1 MTSTDKQRPATGV
14 SERLETAWEAVIG
27 DQEGLFSLELRSGDV
42 LASRDPHASH
52 YPASTIKL
60 AVLVALLRDRTAHIP
75 AALGSVVVHDRFP
88 SAVGGT
94 FRLDQS
100 GDQDDETWARLG
112 TDVDLMELAD
122 RMVTVSS
129 NIATDL
135 IIERIGFSSVR
146 RCLTALGLAAELRV
160 DRLIGDDAAEAA
172 GTTNSVSASALA
184 RLMTFIATGT
194 DADSATA
201 LGLLARQTHRDM
213 IPAGLPQD
221 VWSASKGGWVP
232 GVKHDVALVRPP
244 AAPQYVL
251 AVCTTADLPH
261 DLGMEQVA
269 RLSAVTWEEWVGWHA
284 S

>member
-1 MTSTDKQRPATGV
+1 MGSIDIGV
-14 SERLETAWEAVIG
+14 SERLEEAWDDVLG
-27 DQEGLFSLELRSGDV
+27 NQDGLFSLELRSGDV
-42 LASRDPHASH
+42 LASRDAHACH
-52 YPASTIKL
+52 YPASTVKL
-60 AVLVALLRDRTAHIP
+60 AVLMALLRDRTAHVP
-75 AALGSVVVHDRFP
+75 AARGSVVVHDRFP

-94 FRLDQS
+94 FRLAQS

-112 TDVDLMELAD
+112 TEVDLMELAD

-146 RCLTALGLAAELRV
+146 RCLTDLGLASELRV
-160 DRLIGDDAAEAA
+160 DRLIGDDTAEAA
-172 GTTNSVSASALA
+172 GTTNTVTASALA
-184 RLMTFIATGT
+184 RLMTSIATGT

-221 VWSASKGGWVP
+221 AWSASKGGWVP

-244 AAPQYVL
+244 AAPEYVL

-261 DLGMEQVA
+261 AEGMELVA

>member
-1 MTSTDKQRPATGV
+1 M
-14 SERLETAWEAVIG
+14 SERLEEAWDDVLG
-27 DQEGLFSLELRSGDV
+27 NQDGLFSLELRSGDV
-42 LASRDPHASH
+42 LASRDAHACH
-52 YPASTIKL
+52 YPASTVKL
-60 AVLVALLRDRTAHIP
+60 AVLMALLRDRTAHVP
-75 AALGSVVVHDRFP
+75 AARGSVVVHDRFP

-94 FRLDQS
+94 FRLAQS

-112 TDVDLMELAD
+112 TEVDLMELAD

-135 IIERIGFSSVR
+135 IIERIGFPSVR
-146 RCLTALGLAAELRV
+146 RCLTDLGLASELRV
-160 DRLIGDDAAEAA
+160 DRLIGDDTAEAA
-172 GTTNSVSASALA
+172 GTTNTVTASALA
-184 RLMTFIATGT
+184 RLMTSIATGT

-221 VWSASKGGWVP
+221 AWSASKGGWVP

-244 AAPQYVL
+244 AAPEYVL

-261 DLGMEQVA
+261 AEGMELVA

>member
-1 MTSTDKQRPATGV
+1 MGLAEQLTNAWHGAVRGV
-14 SERLETAWEAVIG
+14 PGR
-27 DQEGLFSLELRSGDV
+27 FSLELRTAHAAV
-42 LASRDPHASH
+42 ASRDADARH

-60 AVLVALLRDRTAHIP
+60 AVLMALLRDRTAGIP
-75 AALGSVVVHDRFP
+75 AALGSVTVHNRFP

-112 TDVDLMELAD
+112 TQADLLELAD

-135 IIERIGFSSVR
+135 ILERIGFGSVHR
-146 RCLTALGLAAELRV
+146 LLADLDLDSQFRV

-172 GTTNSVSASALA
+172 GTTNSVTASALA
-184 RLMTFIATGT
+184 RLMTSIAKRD
-194 DADSATA
+194 DADSAAA
-201 LGLLARQTHRDM
+201 LGMLARQTHREM
-213 IPAGLPQD
+213 IPAGLPPD

-232 GVKHDVALVRPP
+232 GVKHDVALVRPA
-244 AAPQYVL
+244 AAPEYVL
-251 AVCTTADLPH
+251 AVCTSS
-261 DLGMEQVA
+261 DLGHADGLDLVA
-269 RLSAVTWEEWVGWHA
+269 RLSAVTWEKWVGWHA

>member
-1 MTSTDKQRPATGV
+1 MGSIDIGV
-14 SERLETAWEAVIG
+14 SERLEEAWDDVLG
-27 DQEGLFSLELRSGDV
+27 NQDGLFSLELRSGDV
-42 LASRDPHASH
+42 LASRDAHACH
-52 YPASTIKL
+52 YPASTVKL
-60 AVLVALLRDRTAHIP
+60 AVLMALLRDRTAHVP
-75 AALGSVVVHDRFP
+75 AARGSVVVHDRFP

-94 FRLDQS
+94 FRLAQS

-112 TDVDLMELAD
+112 TEVDLMELAD

-135 IIERIGFSSVR
+135 IIERIGFPSVR
-146 RCLTALGLAAELRV
+146 RCLTDLGLASELRV
-160 DRLIGDDAAEAA
+160 DRLIGDDTAEAA
-172 GTTNSVSASALA
+172 GTTNTVTASALA
-184 RLMTFIATGT
+184 RLMTSIATGT

-221 VWSASKGGWVP
+221 AWSASKGGWVP

-244 AAPQYVL
+244 AAPEYVL

-261 DLGMEQVA
+261 AEGMELVA

>member
-1 MTSTDKQRPATGV
+1 MGRTDIGV
-14 SERLETAWEAVIG
+14 SERLEEAWDDVLG
-27 DQEGLFSLELRSGDV
+27 NQDGLFSLELRSGDV
-42 LASRDPHASH
+42 LASRDAHACH
-52 YPASTIKL
+52 YPASTVKL
-60 AVLVALLRDRTAHIP
+60 AVLMALLRDRTAHVP
-75 AALGSVVVHDRFP
+75 AARGSVVVHDRFP

-94 FRLDQS
+94 FRLAQS

-112 TDVDLMELAD
+112 TEVDLMELAD

-135 IIERIGFSSVR
+135 IIERIGFPSVR
-146 RCLTALGLAAELRV
+146 RCLTDLGLASELRV
-160 DRLIGDDAAEAA
+160 DRLIGDDTAEAA
-172 GTTNSVSASALA
+172 GTTNTVTASALA
-184 RLMTFIATGT
+184 RLMTSIATGT

-221 VWSASKGGWVP
+221 AWSASKGGWVP

-244 AAPQYVL
+244 AAPEYVL

-261 DLGMEQVA
+261 AEGMELVA